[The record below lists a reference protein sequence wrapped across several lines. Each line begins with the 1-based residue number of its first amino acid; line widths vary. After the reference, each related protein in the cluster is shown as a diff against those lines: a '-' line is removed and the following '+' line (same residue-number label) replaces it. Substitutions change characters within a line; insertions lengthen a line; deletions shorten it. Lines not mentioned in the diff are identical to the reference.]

1 MDILGGSS
9 PCSNPGEKRT
19 HVNTAVTI
27 QMAATPNLQKKKKSV
42 LDYVSYTVALI
53 YFKLC
58 DLTLCKPKTNVSWIK
73 VEKSRKWDPKSQQL
87 SCFSCLN
94 YGATVLCSVVC
105 GSLRPHGL
113 YSCQA
118 PLSIGFF
125 QARILEW
132 VAISSSR
139 GSSWPRHRAHVS
151 CVSCIG
157 RLVLN
162 LQSHLGSPEL
172 W

>member
-58 DLTLCKPKTNVSWIK
+58 DLTLCKPKTNVS
-73 VEKSRKWDPKSQQL
+73 
-87 SCFSCLN
+87 
-94 YGATVLCSVVC
+94 
-105 GSLRPHGL
+105 
-113 YSCQA
+113 
-118 PLSIGFF
+118 
-125 QARILEW
+125 
-132 VAISSSR
+132 
-139 GSSWPRHRAHVS
+139 
-151 CVSCIG
+151 
-157 RLVLN
+157 
-162 LQSHLGSPEL
+162 
-172 W
+172 